1 MDHLQ
6 NDIDSLEMERGALR
20 DKLKVFSS
28 KKGDLKQ
35 TTAFGKSDSYLTAF
49 GSFNGYTDCI
59 STTIFRYHRQFAIH
73 CTGAGV
79 IEKSIQ

>member
-20 DKLKVFSS
+20 DKLKAFGS

-35 TTAFGKSDSYLTAF
+35 TTAFGK
-49 GSFNGYTDCI
+49 
-59 STTIFRYHRQFAIH
+59 
-73 CTGAGV
+73 
-79 IEKSIQ
+79 

>member
-20 DKLKVFSS
+20 DKLKSFSS

-35 TTAFGKSDSYLTAF
+35 TTAFGK
-49 GSFNGYTDCI
+49 FNLPLI
-59 STTIFRYHRQFAIH
+59 
-73 CTGAGV
+73 
-79 IEKSIQ
+79 